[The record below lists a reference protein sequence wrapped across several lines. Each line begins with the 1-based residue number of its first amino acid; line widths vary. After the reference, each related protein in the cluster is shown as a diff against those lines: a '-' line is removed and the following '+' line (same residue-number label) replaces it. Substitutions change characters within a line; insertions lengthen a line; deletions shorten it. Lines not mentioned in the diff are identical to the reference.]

1 MGKFHTA
8 PEPMKLIREREKE
21 VMELPLPYR
30 VPQYQPQLIDDA
42 ARAYAAFDNSDPFA
56 YGRMELY
63 CTRGYENPFQILPEF
78 RGKVRVRELAK
89 IMEVEKKKKDR
100 DTGTQT

>member
-1 MGKFHTA
+1 MGKFHTV

-30 VPQYQPQLIDDA
+30 VPQYPAQLIDDA
-42 ARAYAAFDNSDPFA
+42 ARAYATFDNSDPFA

-78 RGKVRVRELAK
+78 RGKVRVRELVK
-89 IMEVEKKKKDR
+89 IMEVEKRKKES
-100 DTGTQT
+100 GLSY